1 MLTQCLGSQVA
12 PGAARFARAHRTAS
26 ARARR
31 GLHFCQV
38 AARGRAGR
46 FTPLGPGPQW
56 GPFRTDRSGRR
67 DARFARAHRTASA
80 RARPSAWVL
89 NSRRVAARDNSRQW
103 AAAERR
109 ACASRW
115 NATAPETG
123 AGLFPDFRGRKL
135 AGHGAERCEVKR
147 CGIQA
152 ANVSMAVV
160 PALCRP
166 LSENRPGPCLWAG
179 PGMTTALALFSR
191 LCRLRP

>member
-12 PGAARFARAHRTAS
+12 P
-26 ARARR
+26 
-31 GLHFCQV
+31 V
-38 AARGRAGR
+38 A
-46 FTPLGPGPQW
+46 
-56 GPFRTDRSGRR
+56 
-67 DARFARAHRTASA
+67 ARFARAHRTASA

-89 NSRRVAARDNSRQW
+89 KSRPWQLASLVLIEPLAHVRGGGCISVKSRRVAARDNSRQW

-115 NATAPETG
+115 NATAPEAG

-152 ANVSMAVV
+152 ANVSMAAV
-160 PALCRP
+160 PAPGRP
-166 LSENRPGPCLWAG
+166 LSENRPGPCLRTA
-179 PGMTTALALFSR
+179 PGMTTALALFFR

>member
-12 PGAARFARAHRTAS
+12 PVAARFARAHRTAS

-46 FTPLGPGPQW
+46 FAPWGPGPQW
-56 GPFRTDRSGRR
+56 GPFRTDRAGGR

-89 NSRRVAARDNSRQW
+89 KSRPRT
-103 AAAERR
+103 AAERR

-115 NATAPETG
+115 NATAPEAG

-147 CGIQA
+147 CGVQA
-152 ANVSMAVV
+152 ANVSMAAV
-160 PALCRP
+160 PAPCRP
-166 LSENRPGPCLWAG
+166 LSENRPGPCLRAA

>member
-1 MLTQCLGSQVA
+1 MARAYQEDCARARPSAWVFNSRCV
-12 PGAARFARAHRTAS
+12 AARDKSRPGRRAMARAHQEGCARSRPS
-26 ARARR
+26 AWVLNSR
-31 GLHFCQV
+31 CV
-38 AARGRAGR
+38 AARDKSRPWRRAM
-46 FTPLGPGPQW
+46 
-56 GPFRTDRSGRR
+56 
-67 DARFARAHRTASA
+67 ARAYRENCA

-89 NSRRVAARDNSRQW
+89 KSRPRT
-103 AAAERR
+103 AAERR

-115 NATAPETG
+115 NATAPEAG

-152 ANVSMAVV
+152 ANVSMAAI
-160 PALCRP
+160 PAPCRP
-166 LSENRPGPCLWAG
+166 LSENRPGPCLRAA